1 MVNCAAIGCTNRSN
15 DKPELSFHKILSKRD
30 EDRRKKWLQNI
41 RREGV
46 LPKDESFRICS
57 EHFEDKCFKRDLQVK
72 SPLSKIHGLYII
84 CSLLVNTV

>member
-15 DKPELSFHKILSKRD
+15 DKPELSFHKIPSKRD

-46 LPKDESFRICS
+46 LPKDEAFRIWP
-57 EHFEDKCFKRDLQVK
+57 EHFEDKYFKDAQGV
-72 SPLSKIHGLYII
+72 
-84 CSLLVNTV
+84 